1 MGSSRDIAEM
11 CHEKGIHVVVESCGY
26 GDFEKFKMALPYID
40 AMFMD
45 IKHID
50 TAVHKELTGAGNALI
65 LNNIKKIS
73 EYGIPLTI
81 RTPIEPGLTDR
92 EENITELQSLWQ
104 NFLPQKNMNS

>member
-1 MGSSRDIAEM
+1 M

-65 LNNIKKIS
+65 LNNIKKKS
-73 EYGIPLTI
+73 RNTGFHLPSGRPLYL
-81 RTPIEPGLTDR
+81 G
-92 EENITELQSLWQ
+92 
-104 NFLPQKNMNS
+104 

>member
-1 MGSSRDIAEM
+1 M

-65 LNNIKKIS
+65 LNNIKKNL
-73 EYGIPLTI
+73 GIRDSTYHQDAHC
-81 RTPIEPGLTDR
+81 TWADG
-92 EENITELQSLWQ
+92 
-104 NFLPQKNMNS
+104 